1 MSISVSSGTSKL
13 DSVPAGRTLDAALVQ
28 QALKSAGARS
38 RMAWIADQLEVT
50 EEFLLPI
57 AARHFGVRAL
67 SMNALRRIKPDF
79 NLVSFADCQ
88 RRGCLVGREGK
99 SAQLIVVLA
108 DPMDMRLRQWIEVR
122 LRQRE
127 IDFGLTTAAELQA
140 YLVTAEKSVRAM
152 DAVKMGGDRP
162 PVAGENSLAI
172 SLSNIEATESPVVRL
187 VDSTLHDALRTG
199 ASDIHLETQPGG
211 MVIKYRID
219 GVLEVVKQIDNTDIA
234 HQAISR
240 IKVVSELDIAERR
253 IPQDGRFQ
261 VVVDGREIDFRVS
274 IMPNLFGEDAVLR
287 VLDRKQ
293 LTGQFKA
300 LNLDTL
306 GFHARVLSFVRDAA
320 QMPYGLLLVTGP
332 TGSGKT
338 TTLYAALSEINTG
351 LDKIVT
357 IEDPIE
363 YQLPG
368 VLQIPVNEKKGL
380 TFARGL
386 RSILRHDPDKIM
398 VGEIRDAETA
408 QIAVQAALTGHQ
420 VFTTVHANNV
430 FDVIGRFANM
440 GVDSY
445 SLVAALNGIVA
456 QRLLRMNCPNCA
468 TATALSPELARRS
481 GLSAERTAAATFM
494 RGQGCAHCRGTGY
507 KGRRAI
513 AETLPMSDTLRDQL
527 VQRAPL
533 SQIRQSARD
542 AGFTSLRDA
551 AVALAISGET
561 TLEEINRVTPVE

>member
-1 MSISVSSGTSKL
+1 MTWLAEQADAPEDQVLAQVSAYFSLPSVDIVELRRLKPEFASVPFAECQRRHCVAGRFREQAALTVVIADPTDQRLIQWLDARLRKDGYELVLATSGDLQAFLVGAEKTLRAMDGVRLRSGGADTAGGAAAGMSIS
-13 DSVPAGRTLDAALVQ
+13 
-28 QALKSAGARS
+28 
-38 RMAWIADQLEVT
+38 IAQ
-50 EEFLLPI
+50 
-57 AARHFGVRAL
+57 
-67 SMNALRRIKPDF
+67 
-79 NLVSFADCQ
+79 
-88 RRGCLVGREGK
+88 
-99 SAQLIVVLA
+99 
-108 DPMDMRLRQWIEVR
+108 
-122 LRQRE
+122 
-127 IDFGLTTAAELQA
+127 ID
-140 YLVTAEKSVRAM
+140 
-152 DAVKMGGDRP
+152 
-162 PVAGENSLAI
+162 
-172 SLSNIEATESPVVRL
+172 ATESPVVRL
-187 VDSTLHDALRTG
+187 VDSTLYDALRTG
-199 ASDIHLETQPGG
+199 ASDIHIETQPAG
-211 MVIKYRID
+211 MAIKYRLD
-219 GVLEVVKQIDNTDIA
+219 GVLEVVKKIDNLEMA
-234 HQAISR
+234 HQIVSR
-240 IKVVSELDIAERR
+240 IKVMSELDISERR
-253 IPQDGRFQ
+253 VPQDGRFQ
-261 VVVDGREIDFRVS
+261 VLVDRREIDFRVS

-287 VLDRKQ
+287 VLDRKH
-293 LTGQFKA
+293 LTGQFNA
-300 LNLDTL
+300 LSLDTL
-306 GFHARVLSFVRDAA
+306 GFRPRVRQFIRDAS

-380 TFARGL
+380 TFVRGL

-456 QRLLRMNCPNCA
+456 QRLVRMTCTSCSTPYDPE
-468 TATALSPELARRS
+468 PELVRRS
-481 GLSAERTAAATFM
+481 GVSAELTPTATF
-494 RGQGCAHCRGTGY
+494 RHGLGCAQCRGTGY
-507 KGRRAI
+507 KGRLAI
-513 AETLPMSDTLRDQL
+513 AETLPMSDALRDQL

-533 SQIRQSARD
+533 SLIRQTARA

-551 AVALAISGET
+551 AVALACSGET
-561 TLEEINRVTPVE
+561 TLTEINRATPVE

>member
-1 MSISVSSGTSKL
+1 
-13 DSVPAGRTLDAALVQ
+13 
-28 QALKSAGARS
+28 
-38 RMAWIADQLEVT
+38 
-50 EEFLLPI
+50 
-57 AARHFGVRAL
+57 
-67 SMNALRRIKPDF
+67 
-79 NLVSFADCQ
+79 
-88 RRGCLVGREGK
+88 
-99 SAQLIVVLA
+99 
-108 DPMDMRLRQWIEVR
+108 
-122 LRQRE
+122 
-127 IDFGLTTAAELQA
+127 
-140 YLVTAEKSVRAM
+140 
-152 DAVKMGGDRP
+152 
-162 PVAGENSLAI
+162 
-172 SLSNIEATESPVVRL
+172 
-187 VDSTLHDALRTG
+187 
-199 ASDIHLETQPGG
+199 
-211 MVIKYRID
+211 
-219 GVLEVVKQIDNTDIA
+219 
-234 HQAISR
+234 
-240 IKVVSELDIAERR
+240 
-253 IPQDGRFQ
+253 
-261 VVVDGREIDFRVS
+261 
-274 IMPNLFGEDAVLR
+274 
-287 VLDRKQ
+287 
-293 LTGQFKA
+293 
-300 LNLDTL
+300 
-306 GFHARVLSFVRDAA
+306 
-320 QMPYGLLLVTGP
+320 LLLVTGP

-456 QRLLRMNCPNCA
+456 QRLLRMNCPHCA
-468 TATALSPELARRS
+468 VPYVVPAEVTQRS
-481 GLSAERTAAATFM
+481 GLSAQRISGARFKH
-494 RGQGCAHCRGTGY
+494 GLGCAQCRGSGY

-513 AETLPMSDTLRDQL
+513 AETLPMSDVLRDQL

-542 AGFTSLRDA
+542 SGFTSLRDA
-551 AVALAISGET
+551 AVALALSGET
-561 TLEEINRVTPVE
+561 TVEEINRVTPVE